1 MNTFAVR
8 SAIAAGAALA
18 VFATPGIAAAAPNL
32 HGDPN
37 TPGTQVQVE
46 SDPGESTSYTCG
58 AVGVAGA
65 GVGSNSGG
73 GAGQV
78 NGTYFGP
85 GPVQGGCVGSDGSVY
100 FPTGNAE

>member
-8 SAIAAGAALA
+8 PALAAAAALA
-18 VFATPGIAAAAPNL
+18 ISATPGVAAAAPNL
-32 HGDPN
+32 HGDST

-46 SDPGESTSYTCG
+46 SDPGDSNSYTCG

-65 GVGSNSGG
+65 GVGSNSSG

-78 NGTYFGP
+78 NGAYFGP